1 MEEKGAEATEEEEC
15 GRDGVGRE
23 SLSGTAAWSKEKW
36 LVHLRWGGYLCQGGI
51 SLRKGLIT
59 VAILRHYFALFSS
72 LAMSFRRQRKKEK
85 GGFGTNCPSFC
96 LLGNAV
102 LSRPTD
108 NCFCPF
114 EAAGAASLC
123 FSPCLHPG
131 KKDGSLP
138 LSCLKD
144 TFVNASVVLSPFS
157 PKK

>member
-1 MEEKGAEATEEEEC
+1 M
-15 GRDGVGRE
+15 RE
-23 SLSGTAAWSKEKW
+23 RWSRE
-36 LVHLRWGGYLCQGGI
+36 GI
-51 SLRKGLIT
+51 SLWNSCVERREMACSLAAGRLLVPRGDIIKERVDFRRNPPSLLCPFLFPCDVISPAEEERKG
-59 VAILRHYFALFSS
+59 FC
-72 LAMSFRRQRKKEK
+72 
-85 GGFGTNCPSFC
+85 GTNCPSVC

-102 LSRPTD
+102 LSRPTE

-114 EAAGAASLC
+114 EATGAASLC